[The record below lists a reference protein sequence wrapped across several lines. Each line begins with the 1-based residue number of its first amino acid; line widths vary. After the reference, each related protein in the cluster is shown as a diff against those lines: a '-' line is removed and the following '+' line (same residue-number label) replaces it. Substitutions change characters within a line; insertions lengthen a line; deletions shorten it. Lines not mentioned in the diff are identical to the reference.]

1 MTLDQSALLEL
12 SEALRAAD
20 GGDVMRLMLGA
31 MLQALVD
38 AEATAHIGAGPH
50 ERTAARTTQ
59 RNGTRDKVVATTA
72 GDLTVR
78 IPKTRT
84 GSFFPTLLAPRRR
97 IDVALHTVIME
108 AYVHGVST
116 RKVDDVVEALGVS
129 SGISKSEVSRICAR
143 LDADIAAWATR
154 PLDHIEFP
162 YVFLDATY
170 CKARVGGRVVSQA
183 VVIATGVSAAGRREV
198 LGSAVGDSET
208 EDLWTD
214 FLRGLRERGLA
225 GVQLVVSDH
234 HRGLMNA
241 IEAVLLGAT
250 WQRCRVHFMRNVL
263 AKVTKGNAEMVAAA
277 IRTIFAQPTGPLVR
291 EQVETV
297 ATMLEAQLPAIAA
310 MLRDAREEITAFAD
324 FPEAHW
330 RKIWSTNPLERINRE
345 VKRRT
350 EVVGIFPNAAALHRL
365 SACVLIEAHDEWW
378 WGQMFPDLADRGRA
392 FDWAD
397 DTGVIDFEAW
407 LRRDPIDLT
416 DGTQLVAATAQE
428 QAEAAAR
435 IAALEEGALKA
446 QGAAAAYQTSVYGPT
461 ERIVILADGTP
472 QYVDGF
478 TSAYGLIPGDAKLV
492 TTPASSFY
500 IPETLTHG
508 LDVVAQDKMDDILR
522 TLVDASDAVGG
533 NGVVEIVT
541 NNAQSAAVWEARMQ
555 ALDITGYVRLQP

>member
-50 ERTAARTTQ
+50 QRTPERTTQ

-72 GDLTVR
+72 GDLTVK

-97 IDVALHTVIME
+97 IDVALHAVIME

-116 RKVDDVVEALGVS
+116 RKVDDVVEALGVT
-129 SGISKSEVSRICAR
+129 SGISKSEVSRICAQ
-143 LDADIAAWATR
+143 LDADVAAWATR
-154 PLDHIEFP
+154 PLDHVGFP

-170 CKARVGGRVVSQA
+170 CKARVNGRVVSQA
-183 VVIATGVSAAGRREV
+183 VVIATGVSVDGRREV

-208 EDLWTD
+208 EDFWTE
-214 FLRGLRERGLA
+214 FLRSLRDRGLA

-263 AKVTKGNAEMVAAA
+263 SKVTKGNTEMVAAA

-291 EQVETV
+291 EQVQTV
-297 ATMLEAQLPAIAA
+297 AAMLEPQLPAIAE
-310 MLRDAREEITAFAD
+310 MLRDAREDITAFAD

-365 SACVLIEAHDEWW
+365 SACVLIEAHDEW
-378 WGQMFPDLADRGRA
+378 QVTDRRYLS
-392 FDWAD
+392 
-397 DTGVIDFEAW
+397 EASMAQ
-407 LRRDPIDLT
+407 LNPPEPTALPTRPIKEANT
-416 DGTQLVAATAQE
+416 EIKTA
-428 QAEAAAR
+428 
-435 IAALEEGALKA
+435 
-446 QGAAAAYQTSVYGPT
+446 
-461 ERIVILADGTP
+461 
-472 QYVDGF
+472 
-478 TSAYGLIPGDAKLV
+478 
-492 TTPASSFY
+492 
-500 IPETLTHG
+500 
-508 LDVVAQDKMDDILR
+508 
-522 TLVDASDAVGG
+522 
-533 NGVVEIVT
+533 
-541 NNAQSAAVWEARMQ
+541 
-555 ALDITGYVRLQP
+555 

>member
-1 MTLDQSALLEL
+1 MERNHAMTLNQSALLEL

-50 ERTAARTTQ
+50 QRTPERTTQ

-72 GDLTVR
+72 GDLTVK

-97 IDVALHTVIME
+97 IDVALHAVIME
-108 AYVHGVST
+108 SYVHGVST
-116 RKVDDVVEALGVS
+116 RKVDDVVEALGVT
-129 SGISKSEVSRICAR
+129 SGISKSEVSRICAQ
-143 LDADIAAWATR
+143 LDADVAAWATR
-154 PLDHIEFP
+154 PLDHVGFP

-170 CKARVGGRVVSQA
+170 CKARVNGRVVSQA
-183 VVIATGVSAAGRREV
+183 VVIATGVSVDGRREV

-208 EDLWTD
+208 EDFWTE
-214 FLRGLRERGLA
+214 FLRGLRDRGLG

-263 AKVTKGNAEMVAAA
+263 AKVTKGNTEMVAAA

-291 EQVETV
+291 EQVQTV
-297 ATMLEAQLPAIAA
+297 ATMLEPQLPAIAD
-310 MLRDAREEITAFAD
+310 MLRDAREDITAFAD

-365 SACVLIEAHDEWW
+365 SACVLIEAHDEW
-378 WGQMFPDLADRGRA
+378 QVTDRRYLSEA
-392 FDWAD
+392 SMAQLNPPEPTALQARP
-397 DTGVIDFEAW
+397 TGEASTE
-407 LRRDPIDLT
+407 IK
-416 DGTQLVAATAQE
+416 TA
-428 QAEAAAR
+428 
-435 IAALEEGALKA
+435 
-446 QGAAAAYQTSVYGPT
+446 
-461 ERIVILADGTP
+461 
-472 QYVDGF
+472 
-478 TSAYGLIPGDAKLV
+478 
-492 TTPASSFY
+492 
-500 IPETLTHG
+500 
-508 LDVVAQDKMDDILR
+508 
-522 TLVDASDAVGG
+522 
-533 NGVVEIVT
+533 
-541 NNAQSAAVWEARMQ
+541 
-555 ALDITGYVRLQP
+555 